1 MMDLKPFYDFKNPNE
16 SITLASDIPCSF
28 HADKEELKGIAE
40 IKLIFLP
47 RPRINI
53 NVRSEFDSFIHF
65 KSILTETRSISIN
78 GHDIPVFATSLSTP
92 TSGKTKMTFTPFE
105 TPMPW
110 IGDKTTRLSKVVFHL
125 FNFKNTF
132 GTTFQIIESENGHC
146 RKNITELNSKKW
158 TVEIHNH
165 DTSKTNEKLKENG
178 GYGLSH
184 VVGFARTDGGS
195 FSAEEAEQLIGDLYL
210 FFTFS
215 HGAFCTAV
223 LPVGFN
229 EAGEVVWAQFNGPRQ
244 SNESQFYWFDPDH
257 CEELAEL
264 FPKFLSILENEK
276 WKDTLHT
283 VIYWYA
289 RSNNNS
295 GGIDTGIVL
304 TQIAIERLSFE
315 YAVNQRKLL
324 EAEGFKKLSASD
336 KFRIL
341 FSSLNLPIEIPE
353 ILPDV
358 KTVAKSHNLVD
369 APHILTKVR
378 NSMVHS
384 EHKKTENYSEIYF
397 DIWQLG
403 LWYLELSILK
413 LCDYEGTYANRLEKD
428 HWVGTVENVPWC
440 KKIPEKNE

>member
-1 MMDLKPFYDFKNPNE
+1 MIDLKPFYDFKDPNE

-28 HADKEELKGIAE
+28 HADKKMLKGIAE
-40 IKLIFLP
+40 VKLSFLP
-47 RPRINI
+47 RPGIDI
-53 NVRSEFDSFIHF
+53 EVQCDFDSFIHF
-65 KSILTETRSISIN
+65 NSILSDTQSISIN
-78 GHDIPVFATSLSTP
+78 GHDIPVFATSVSTP
-92 TSGKTKMTFTPFE
+92 TEGKTKITFTPFQE
-105 TPMPW
+105 PIPW
-110 IGDKTTRLSKVVFHL
+110 VGDKNTKLSKIVFHI
-125 FNFKNTF
+125 FNFKDTF
-132 GTTFQIIESENGHC
+132 GTSRQVIEKDGGFYSKE
-146 RKNITELNSKKW
+146 ITTLKSKKW
-158 TVEIHNH
+158 TVEFHNH
-165 DTSKTNEKLKENG
+165 ETTKVKEKLKETG
-178 GYGLSH
+178 GYGLTH
-184 VVGFARTDGGS
+184 VACLFRTDGAS
-195 FSAEEAEQLIGDLYL
+195 FTAEEAEQLFGDLYL

-229 EAGEVVWAQFNGPRQ
+229 ETGEMVWAQFNSPRH
-244 SNESQFYWFDPDH
+244 SSDSQFYWFDPHH
-257 CEELAEL
+257 CDELAEL
-264 FPKFLSILENEK
+264 FPNFLSILENEE

-341 FSSLNLPIEIPE
+341 FSSLDLPIEIPE
-353 ILPDV
+353 KLPDV
-358 KTVAKSHNLVD
+358 KTVAKRHNLVD
-369 APHILTKVR
+369 APHVLTKVR

-413 LCDYEGTYANRLEKD
+413 LCNYKGTYANRLEKNR
-428 HWVGTVENVPWC
+428 WVGTVENVPWI
-440 KKIPEKNE
+440 KKQPEITE